1 MKTATAYF
9 AGNHEYFDITLKC
22 LFFEGLKMKAISQHS
37 SSMETTNLAKRK
49 KNTTKQLH
57 DWSSAVKGIG
67 SVACG
72 IRGRRG
78 SLSMVTAISLR
89 SLLIANFTR

>member
-49 KNTTKQLH
+49 KTQPSNCT
-57 DWSSAVKGIG
+57 IG
-67 SVACG
+67 AL
-72 IRGRRG
+72 
-78 SLSMVTAISLR
+78 LSKESD
-89 SLLIANFTR
+89 LLPVGYVVEEVLYQWLQQ